1 MRNAPQSPQ
10 IMLDPV
16 PNPDIPDWAAAC
28 SWRNVSD
35 DTGSIWSWPC
45 WMASSTDLLFIQLI
59 EEESSSRT
67 VGSLII
73 GRVRRGPP
81 YAKKNTHES
90 SSCRRANQE
99 WLTVVMRG
107 RIFDF

>member
-35 DTGSIWSWPC
+35 DTGSISSWPC

-59 EEESSSRT
+59 EEESSSRM

-73 GRVRRGPP
+73 ERI
-81 YAKKNTHES
+81 
-90 SSCRRANQE
+90 RRAAPYVLRKTPTSLQ
-99 WLTVVMRG
+99 VVDVPTRNG
-107 RIFDF
+107 